1 MPTSAPGSSHSV
13 RRAGAARGQ
22 RGFTLIELMV
32 VLAMIALAAGA
43 VSLSLRDSRIGRLER
58 EAARLSALLESA
70 RAEAR
75 AEALP
80 VRWMPTPE
88 SSEHA
93 FRFVGLPASRRMP
106 TRWLDAD
113 VVAQIE
119 GTQGALVLGPEA
131 LIGAQRVRLRIDDQM
146 IEIGTDGL
154 RPFAVLTGDA
164 ASP

>member
-1 MPTSAPGSSHSV
+1 MPTSAPGNS
-13 RRAGAARGQ
+13 RATADAARHR

-32 VLAMIALAAGA
+32 VLALVALAAGA
-43 VSLSLRDSRIGRLER
+43 VSLSLRDGRSGRLER

-80 VRWMPTPE
+80 VRWMLTPE
-88 SSEHA
+88 SSERA

-106 TRWLDAD
+106 THWLDPE

-119 GTQGALVLGPEA
+119 GNQGAVVLGPEA
-131 LIGAQRVRLRIDDQM
+131 LIGAQRVRLRIDDQS

-154 RPFAVLTGDA
+154 RPFAVLPASA